1 MIKKEII
8 NTFFIADL
16 NELKNEEIN
25 LINNAK
31 SALES
36 AYSSYSGFSVG
47 ASVLLESGDVVNGS
61 NQENVAYPSGLCAER
76 VALFYT
82 SSKYPNQKIK
92 TIAISAY
99 SKNFEIKE
107 YISPCGACRQVMA
120 EYEEKQAQ
128 PIRIL
133 LHSPNNKVLIAN
145 SVEDLLPFIFRSPEL
160 KKY

>member
-1 MIKKEII
+1 MEKLVRIEELSI
-8 NTFFIADL
+8 NSLDPNKRA
-16 NELKNEEIN
+16 
-25 LINNAK
+25 LIEQAK
-31 SALES
+31 QARD
-36 AYSSYSGFSVG
+36 SSYAPFSEFYVG
-47 ASVLLESGDVVNGS
+47 CSVLHENGHIGLGS
-61 NQENVAYPSGLCAER
+61 NQENASFPSGLCAER

-82 SSKYPNQKIK
+82 SSNYPDQKIK

-107 YISPCGACRQVMA
+107 YISPCGGCRQVMA

-145 SVEDLLPFIFRSPEL
+145 SVEDILPFIFRSPEL